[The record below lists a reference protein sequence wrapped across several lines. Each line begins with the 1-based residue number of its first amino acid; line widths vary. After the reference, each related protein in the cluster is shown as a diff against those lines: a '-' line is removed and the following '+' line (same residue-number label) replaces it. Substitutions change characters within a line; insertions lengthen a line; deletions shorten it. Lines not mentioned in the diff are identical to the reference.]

1 MALQARS
8 GGGVTVETAAKLC
21 KGRRRKGKLKEE
33 GHGLGLRSFYRGLGL
48 IRHIGSGAPRKTTNP
63 PHIWVGYE
71 GCRTIRT
78 FRPGVVVRSGGIFL
92 LKRCPG
98 CPLRPIRG
106 SRVGLEHFFTACVI
120 LLCDCMC

>member
-1 MALQARS
+1 M
-8 GGGVTVETAAKLC
+8 ETAAKLC

-48 IRHIGSGAPRKTTNP
+48 IRHIGSGAPRKTPNP

-92 LKRCPG
+92 LKRCPS

-106 SRVGLEHFFTACVI
+106 SQVGLEHFFLLRVLFCYVTACVSFA
-120 LLCDCMC
+120 LLEVTS